1 MGELIIRTTNGEL
14 YHHGIKGQKWGIR
27 RFQNTDGSLKSAGKK
42 RYDREKKKQAHHD
55 KIVNKYIKEGLS
67 KKDAEV
73 AALKREKVEKI
84 LKVAGAITLTA
95 AAAYVAYNHY
105 DKVTDRILDTSTEL
119 HNISVNSNKG
129 VEDAFYASYQKMDRM
144 KYRGLY
150 GKSKNP
156 NDVYDMSIKIN
167 DKIKIA
173 SEKSGL
179 NALKKAVKR
188 NGISMEDIKNQ
199 TNDIATSIIANPLY
213 ANNVKAQALL
223 AMRSAKKGK
232 INDSV
237 YRMINMGLV
246 GDDDQSKR
254 IKDNLYKTLKS
265 SGYNGV
271 IDIND
276 KKLSGYGTKNPLII
290 FDGKDNLSISD
301 RRKLLSSEVNKDN
314 IKALGLMYTKEFAK
328 LGAAGITTYTAVDK
342 ASQLSDERN
351 MVKKYREDHP
361 KSKLSYD
368 EIVKVV
374 KKEQEENPSYYY
386 D

>member
-1 MGELIIRTTNGEL
+1 MGVLVIRTTNGEL
-14 YHHGIKGQKWGIR
+14 YHHGIKGQKWGVR
-27 RFQNTDGSLKSAGKK
+27 RFQNTDGSLKEAGKK
-42 RYDREKKKQAHHD
+42 RYSREEKKQAHHD

-129 VEDAFYASYQKMDRM
+129 VEDAFYASYQKTDRM
-144 KYRGLY
+144 KYRGMY
-150 GKSKNP
+150 GKSKSP

-179 NALKKAVKR
+179 DALKKAVKK
-188 NGISMEDIKNQ
+188 NDISIEDIKKQ
-199 TNDIATSIIANPLY
+199 TNDIATSVIANPIY
-213 ANNVKAQALL
+213 STNVKAQALL
-223 AMRSAKKGK
+223 AMQSVKKGN

-246 GDDDQSKR
+246 GEDDQSKR
-254 IKDNLYKTLKS
+254 IKDNLYKALKS
-265 SGYNGV
+265 SGYNGIV
-271 IDIND
+271 DIND
-276 KKLSGYGTKNPLII
+276 KKLSGYNTKNPVII
-290 FDGKDNLSISD
+290 FNGKNNLSIAD

-314 IKALGLMYTKEFAK
+314 AKALGLLYAKEFAK
-328 LGAAGITTYTAVDK
+328 LGGGITAVAAVNK
-342 ASQLSDERN
+342 AQQLSVERE
-351 MVKKYREDHP
+351 MVKQYRKDHP

-374 KKEQEENPSYYY
+374 KKEQEENPLYYY